1 MVKTGGTSEFDDQI
15 RKVFGRINYLLENP
29 LPFSERTKFYI
40 DHANL
45 RLEIVQDEQ
54 AQGDQPISEWE
65 TSKREAK
72 YAQAQGDLRALI
84 REGNKALEF
93 FTANDLDRALQ
104 AYDRMHEYRA
114 KCNLPLYES
123 AAQSK
128 RAQGKTGK
136 YGPVRKILTWLDMNY
151 PENSDIFECWRK
163 TREIIETG
171 NGEKWSLESGRIMWT
186 EDSGGSVKPEDYE
199 YFYADRSDEG
209 AQLNLIPVTVGNIR
223 TTLSGIR
230 EDN

>member
-1 MVKTGGTSEFDDQI
+1 MVKTGGTSDPDVWQEWADQ
-15 RKVFGRINYLLENP
+15 VNYRRENP
-29 LPFSERTKFYI
+29 LPFSERTKFFI
-40 DHANL
+40 DLANR

-65 TSKREAK
+65 TSKREEK

-93 FTANDLDRALQ
+93 FTANDVDRALD
-104 AYDRMHEYRA
+104 AYDRMHEYRD

-151 PENSDIFECWRK
+151 LEDSDIFEKWRK
-163 TREIIETG
+163 TRKIG
-171 NGEKWSLESGRIMWT
+171 SSEKYV
-186 EDSGGSVKPEDYE
+186 GS
-199 YFYADRSDEG
+199 FRHG
-209 AQLNLIPVTVGNIR
+209 
-223 TTLSGIR
+223 
-230 EDN
+230 